1 MGFLKVQKTKAYYK
15 RFQVK
20 FARRRAGKTDYRART
35 RMILQDKNKYNTP
48 RYRLVVRFTNKDV
61 ICQIAFAKIKGDVIV
76 AAAYAHELKRFGLT
90 VGLTNYAAA
99 YATGLLLARRVLTKF
114 NLADKYVGKTD
125 VTGELY
131 NVEAAAD
138 GAQPFRAVL
147 DVGLARTTTGAKV
160 FAALKGAVDG
170 GLSVPHSE
178 KRFIGFKDNKLD
190 AAKLRKYIFGGHVGD
205 YMKQLSEKNPD
216 RFKKQFADYIKAGVK
231 PGDLEALYKK
241 VHAAIRKD
249 PTAKKSTWAKPKDW
263 KYGKQRA
270 PMSLQQRK
278 DRVKQKL
285 AAKAKKAAA
294 ST

>member
-1 MGFLKVQKTKAYYK
+1 MGFLKVLKSKAYSK

-61 ICQIAFAKIKGDVIV
+61 ICQIAYAKLKGDVIV
-76 AAAYAHELKRFGLT
+76 AAAYARELKRYGLT
-90 VGLTNYAAA
+90 VGLNNYAAA
-99 YATGLLLARRVLTKF
+99 YATGLLLARRVLSKF
-114 NLADKYVGKTD
+114 NLAEKYVGKAD
-125 VTGELY
+125 VTGEMY
-131 NVEAAAD
+131 NVEPMAD
-138 GAQPFRAVL
+138 GPQPFRAVL

-178 KRFIGFKDNKLD
+178 RRFVGFKDNKLD
-190 AAKLRKYIFGGHVGD
+190 AAKLRKYIFGGHVAD
-205 YMKQLSEKNPD
+205 YMKLVSEKDPD
-216 RFKKQFADYIKAGVK
+216 HYKRQFADYIKAGVK

-249 PTAKKSTWAKPKDW
+249 PSTTKSTWTKPKDW

-270 PMSLQQRK
+270 PMSLAQRK

-285 AAKAKKAAA
+285 AAKAKKA
-294 ST
+294 STA